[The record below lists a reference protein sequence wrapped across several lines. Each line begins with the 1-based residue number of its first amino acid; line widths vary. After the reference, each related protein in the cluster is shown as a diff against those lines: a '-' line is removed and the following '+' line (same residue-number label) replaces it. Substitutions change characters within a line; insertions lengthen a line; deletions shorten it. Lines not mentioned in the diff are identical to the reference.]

1 MEAEWRGGEGG
12 AVGWPWSARRGREK
26 GRATRPSLRQQNPD
40 PPQTEGGGSG
50 FAQKKTSARWLAG
63 TRAPTSP
70 NNRLRGHSSRLIPTG
85 RPPPSAP
92 RELGRCRGSP
102 HRDLQVTS
110 AGNPSR
116 PLSPHSLW
124 LLTDGW
130 GRGQAAQSQ
139 WPGNPRS
146 GSTEDGNKI
155 AISALGA
162 AGRGCHSPACT
173 EGLGEGCA

>member
-1 MEAEWRGGEGG
+1 MAGRG
-12 AVGWPWSARRGREK
+12 RRGRGVAVVSTAWAGEGSCHQAFSPSAK
-26 GRATRPSLRQQNPD
+26 PRPSAD
-40 PPQTEGGGSG
+40 GGWWLGVRSEEN
-50 FAQKKTSARWLAG
+50 QCPLAG
-63 TRAPTSP
+63 GHPGTHFPKQQAPGP
-70 NNRLRGHSSRLIPTG
+70 FAPPHSHWET
-85 RPPPSAP
+85 PPSAT